1 MDFKLIPLLCL
12 VFATLTLRSQPN
24 IEWQVCFGGTN
35 SDHAHKIRQTP
46 DGGYIVAGST
56 VSNNGDVFGN
66 NGGADFWVLKTSHTG
81 AVQWKKTYGGSNN
94 EEAFSVD
101 LTNDGGYIIVG
112 HTLSNNLDVS
122 GNHGYYDGW
131 AVKIDG
137 SGNIQWQ
144 RALGGSG
151 WEEIWDVQQTEDGG
165 YILAG
170 WATSN
175 DGDLTINQ
183 GSLDVW
189 VVKLNSNGTLQWQK
203 SFGGSSED
211 RGYSIIQT
219 TDGGYL
225 VGGESSSA
233 DGDATNNLGNSDYW
247 VLKLNFEGKIEWQ
260 KSLGGASIDRAND
273 VIEAADGGF
282 VLFGQTYSTNGDV
295 SGNHGNNDQW
305 LVKLNK
311 SGDLEWQ
318 KAFGGSNEE
327 YATSIHRT
335 MDGGY
340 VMTGQT
346 QSNNGDVV
354 GNDGGADIWIVKTD
368 ALGVLQWQKTLGGT
382 QAEWGNSVQ
391 QTIDNGFILAGYSWS
406 NNGDVSGNKGK
417 TDYWIVKLSPESSP
431 TSAPAPL
438 PLEIS
443 PNPAKNTI
451 SLKVPSQDKDLNILV
466 TDLLGRELQQW
477 SIPNPQSG
485 SVALDIAAFPNGL
498 YWVRVTTNSGAVYLG
513 KVLKQ
518 G

>member
-1 MDFKLIPLLCL
+1 MRSITFLFLLFGTFSL
-12 VFATLTLRSQPN
+12 PAQPN
-24 IEWQVCFGGTN
+24 IEWEVCYGGTN
-35 SDHAHKIRQTP
+35 SDHAQKIRQTS
-46 DGGYIVAGST
+46 DGGYFVVGNTISID
-56 VSNNGDVFGN
+56 GDVFGN
-66 NGGADFWVLKTSHTG
+66 NGGADFWVLKTSQTG
-81 AVQWKKTYGGSNN
+81 AVQWKKTYGGTNN
-94 EEAFSVD
+94 EKAFSFD
-101 LTNDGGYIIVG
+101 LTNDGGYVIVG
-112 HTLSNNLDVS
+112 NTLSNNLDVS

-131 AVKIDG
+131 AVKLDG

-151 WEEIWDVQQTEDGG
+151 WEEIWDVQQTQDGG

-170 WATSN
+170 WASSN
-175 DGDLTINQ
+175 DGDLTFNQ

-189 VVKLNSNGTLQWQK
+189 VVKLNSSGILQWQK

-211 RGYSIIQT
+211 MGFAVIQT

-233 DGDATNNLGNSDYW
+233 DGDATINHGSSDYW

-260 KSLGGASIDRAND
+260 KSLGGASIDLVRD

-295 SGNHGNNDQW
+295 TGNHGNNDQW

-327 YATSIHRT
+327 YATSMYRT
-335 MDGGY
+335 TDGGY
-340 VMTGQT
+340 VLTGQT
-346 QSNNGDVV
+346 QSNNGDVI

-382 QAEWGNSVQ
+382 QAELGNSVQ
-391 QTIDNGFILAGYSWS
+391 QTIDNGFILTGYSWS
-406 NNGDVSGNKGK
+406 NNGDVSENNGK
-417 TDYWIVKLSPESSP
+417 TDFWIVKLSPESSSTSGP
-431 TSAPAPL
+431 TPL

-443 PNPAKNTI
+443 PNPAQNTI
-451 SLKVPSQDKDLNILV
+451 NLKVPNQDKDLNIQV
-466 TDLLGRELQQW
+466 MDLLGRELQQW

-485 SVALDIAAFPNGL
+485 SVALDIASFPKGM
-498 YWVRVTTNSGAVYLG
+498 YWVRVTTNTGAVFLG